1 MTAELDTIAAATYA
15 ALCAPPAHVEL
26 ATALLRSDT
35 RAQRSTLLDAA
46 DATLREAALRY
57 IAEPEGTRERDRR
70 LEWMRQDG
78 RRIASLKHY
87 YAGHLA
93 DFISDWGVTVDPRRI
108 AKGQHALIPFNLWP
122 KQVELV
128 NWMLERWQR
137 GEHGSVVK
145 SRDVGASWCA
155 VSLLAALCIFHRNF
169 AAGVASSTEAKMD
182 LSDNPDTLFAKLRAF
197 LQHLP
202 REFAAGY
209 SPTTTDKYLR
219 ISFPDTGGSVTGEAG
234 DQAGRG
240 GRKSLYVVD
249 EAAFFEHPRLI
260 EASLAATTDSTIW
273 VSTPNG
279 IGNAFYEKAHNPA
292 VPRFDITW
300 RDDPRKD
307 QAWYEQKVA
316 TLDPVVVAAEINCD
330 FAASVQGV
338 VIPSAWIQAAIGLHE
353 RLGITPTGKRYAA
366 LDVGDTNDRS
376 AFTARHGFL
385 LEHCESWSGAGSD
398 IHGTTARA
406 FRLCDERKLVEMLYD
421 ADGLGAG
428 VRGSARVLNES
439 RTDRVVK
446 VVEYHGSS
454 TPVHPDRKAPRTNVA
469 WKDYVAN
476 RKAQAFM
483 HLRSLFEQSYAASRG
498 ETYDADHFISINPKI
513 PELARLTAE
522 LSQPTMDTNA
532 TGKILIDKYGDGA
545 SPNLADSVVIA
556 FAPRRLDMNISDEAL
571 AQAALE
577 H

>member
-1 MTAELDTIAAATYA
+1 MNTNLDQLAIETHAAMRE
-15 ALCAPPAHVEL
+15 APPHVQL
-26 ATALLRSDT
+26 ANALLTAQT
-35 RAQRSTLLDAA
+35 RDERNALLDAA
-46 DATLREAALRY
+46 DITTREAALRY
-57 IAEPEGTRERDRR
+57 ATEPDGTRERDRR
-70 LEWMRQDG
+70 AAWMREDPL
-78 RRIASLKHY
+78 RIAALKHY
-87 YAGHLA
+87 YASHLA
-93 DFISDWGVTVDPRRI
+93 DFISDWGVTVDPRRV
-108 AKGQHALIPFNLWP
+108 AKGQHALVPFNLWP

-128 NWMLERWQR
+128 EWMLERWR
-137 GEHGSVVK
+137 SGEHGTVVK

-155 VSLLAALCIFHRNF
+155 VALLAALCIFNRNF

-202 REFAAGY
+202 LEFAAGY
-209 SPTTTDKYLR
+209 SREKTDKYLR
-219 ISFPDTGGSVTGEAG
+219 ISFPETDSSVTGEAG

-249 EAAFFEHPRLI
+249 EAAFFEHPKLI

-279 IGNAFYEKAHNPA
+279 IGNSFYEKAHNPA

-307 QAWYEQKVA
+307 DAWYAHKVA

-338 VIPSAWIQAAIGLHE
+338 VIPSAWVQAAIGLHE
-353 RLGITPTGKRYAA
+353 RLGIDATGTRYAA
-366 LDVGDTNDRS
+366 LDVGDTNDKS
-376 AFTARHGFL
+376 ALSMRHGIV
-385 LEHCESWSGAGSD
+385 LEHVESWSGANSD
-398 IHGTTARA
+398 IHATTARA
-406 FRLCDERKLVEMLYD
+406 FRLCDEHELDEMLYD
-421 ADGLGAG
+421 ADGIGAN
-428 VRGSARVLNES
+428 VRGAARVLNEP
-439 RTDRVVK
+439 RAGRVVK
-446 VVEYHGSS
+446 VVEYRGSS
-454 TPVHPDRKAPRTNVA
+454 SPVHPERKAPRTNVK

-483 HLRSLFEQSYAASRG
+483 HLRSLFEQSWQASRG
-498 ETYDADHFISINPKI
+498 EPYDPDHIISINPKI

-532 TGKILIDKYGDGA
+532 AGKVLIDKYGDGT
-545 SPNLADSVVIA
+545 SPNLCDSVVMV
-556 FAPRRLDMNISDEAL
+556 FAPRVRPMRISDAM
-571 AQAALE
+571 LE
-577 H
+577 MI

>member
-1 MTAELDTIAAATYA
+1 MSNPDQLAAATHA
-15 ALCAPPAHVEL
+15 AMLSPPPHVEL
-26 ATALLRSDT
+26 ANALLRAET
-35 RAQRSTLLDAA
+35 REQRSTLLDAA
-46 DATLREAALRY
+46 DVSTREAALRY
-57 IAEPEGTRERDRR
+57 ATEPDGTRERDRR
-70 LEWMRQDG
+70 ADWMRADP
-78 RRIASLKHY
+78 RRIAALKHY
-87 YAGHLA
+87 YASHLA
-93 DFISDWGVTVDPRRI
+93 DFISDWGVTIDPRRV
-108 AKGQHALIPFNLWP
+108 AKGQHALIPFHLWP

-128 NWMLERWQR
+128 EWMLERWR
-137 GEHGSVVK
+137 NGEHGTVVK

-155 VSLLAALCIFHRNF
+155 VALLAALCIFNHNF

-202 REFAAGY
+202 PEFAAGY
-209 SPTTTDKYLR
+209 SREKTDKYLR
-219 ISFPDTGGSVTGEAG
+219 ISFPDTGSSVTGEAG

-249 EAAFFEHPRLI
+249 EAAFFEHPKLI

-279 IGNAFYEKAHNPA
+279 IGNSFYDKAHNPA

-307 QAWYEQKVA
+307 DAWYAHKVA

-338 VIPSAWIQAAIGLHE
+338 VIPSAWVQAAIGLHE
-353 RLGITPTGKRYAA
+353 RLGLEPTGARYAA

-376 AFTARHGFL
+376 ALAARHGFL
-385 LEHCESWSGAGSD
+385 LEHVESWSGAGSD

-406 FRLCDERKLVEMLYD
+406 FRLCDARELTETLYD

-428 VRGSARVLNES
+428 VRGAARVLNES
-439 RTDRVVK
+439 RTDRPVS
-446 VVEYHGSS
+446 VVEYRGSS
-454 TPVHPDRKAPRTNVA
+454 SPIHPERKAPRTNVA

-498 ETYDADHFISINPKI
+498 EPYDPDHIISINPKI

-532 TGKILIDKYGDGA
+532 AGKILIDKYGDGT
-545 SPNLADSVVIA
+545 SPNLADSVVMA
-556 FAPRRLDMNISDEAL
+556 FAPRRMPMRISDEM
-571 AQAALE
+571 LE
-577 H
+577 RA

>member
-1 MTAELDTIAAATYA
+1 MTTDIDRLAAATYA
-15 ALCAPPAHVEL
+15 AMREPPAHVQL
-26 ATALLRSDT
+26 ATALLHAET
-35 RAQRSTLLDAA
+35 RTARATLLDAA
-46 DATLREAALRY
+46 DPSLREAALRY
-57 IAEPEGTRERDRR
+57 ATEPEGTRERDRWAD
-70 LEWMRQDG
+70 WMRADAP
-78 RRIASLKHY
+78 RIAALKHY
-87 YAGHLA
+87 YANHLP
-93 DFISDWGVTVDPRRI
+93 DFISDWGVTIDPRLI
-108 AKGQHALIPFNLWP
+108 AKGQHALIPFHLWP

-128 NWMLERWQR
+128 HWMMERWQR
-137 GEHGSVVK
+137 GEHGTVVK

-155 VSLLAALCIFHRNF
+155 MSLLASLAIFRRNF

-182 LSDNPDTLFAKLRAF
+182 LSGNPDTLFAKLRAF

-202 REFAAGY
+202 PEFAAGY

-219 ISFPDTGGSVTGEAG
+219 INFPETGGSVTGEAG

-279 IGNAFYEKAHNPA
+279 IGNAFYEKAHNAA

-338 VIPSAWIQAAIGLHE
+338 VIPSAWVQAAIGLHE

-376 AFTARHGFL
+376 AFTARHGIV

-406 FRLCDERKLVEMLYD
+406 FRLCDERKLREMLYD

-428 VRGSARVLNES
+428 VRGAARVLNEA

-446 VVEYHGSS
+446 VVEYRGSS
-454 TPVHPDRKAPRTNVA
+454 TPVHPDRKAPRTNVS

-483 HLRSLFEQSYAASRG
+483 HLRSLFEQSWRASRG
-498 ETYDADHFISINPKI
+498 EAYDADHMISINPRI

-532 TGKILIDKYGDGA
+532 AGKILIDKYGEGT

-556 FAPRRLDMNISDEAL
+556 FAPRLLAMNISDEAL
-571 AQAALE
+571 EAVAI
-577 H
+577 